1 MKSWNDMRNTYKIAM
16 ESLLVLAFT
25 FMLSLGHIVIANVYD
40 VPYLAYY
47 FIVAYCLCV
56 WISHRTSGMHRVHFG
71 FVVTILFCIVA
82 FILTECVLRK
92 DEKGCQDW
100 VVRIIGAMR
109 QTETNSWATIN
120 GGGERLKKEE

>member
-56 WISHRTSGMHRVHFG
+56 WFSHRTCGMHRVHFG
-71 FVVTILFCIVA
+71 FVVTILVCIVA
-82 FILTECVLRK
+82 FILTECVLHK